1 MDFAISLVTISDDD
15 FEKYVSAI
23 ENSDLDKFIKW
34 ELKDLLNTAKMQT
47 QQAKGMGWV

>member
-1 MDFAISLVTISDDD
+1 MDFVISLVTVSDDD

-23 ENSDLDKFIKW
+23 ESSDLDKFIKC

-47 QQAKGMGWV
+47 QQAKNMGWI